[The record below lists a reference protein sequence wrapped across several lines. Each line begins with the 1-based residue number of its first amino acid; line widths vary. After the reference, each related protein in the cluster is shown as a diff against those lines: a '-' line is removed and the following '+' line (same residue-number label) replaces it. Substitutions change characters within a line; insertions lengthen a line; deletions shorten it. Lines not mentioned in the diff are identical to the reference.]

1 MPPRGVVSVI
11 AAIGLL
17 VVLGIGALAIDI
29 GYAFLQKTRM
39 QAVADASALACVL
52 QPDVCGTGGQD
63 LFPAVNPHAASV
75 TMTAP
80 VSCPSPTLQEGC
92 ARAVAAVDWNT
103 YFLGLFGQPV
113 FSTQA
118 VAVAGRASGLASCI
132 TTLSEFRANGT
143 NILTLNNCSADVGGR
158 LITTNQSG
166 ISANK
171 ASTAAIT
178 VYNGND
184 PTQCGNCSPP
194 PIGQEGPLPDLP
206 SNTIPTRNFDGTP
219 LPIRSSS
226 ECRSGTCLPGIYRG
240 GPVRL
245 SGTTTLT
252 SGVYVFEQGFNVSGR
267 TLRGQPNGVSI
278 YIPGDAPLDLTGNI
292 TLTAPTPA
300 GCAPG
305 SGIVL
310 SHPYAGRAQTMSLEG
325 SNVQLNLT
333 GVVNLGADAIT
344 IRGSSSSFNLS
355 GTLVAHSID
364 LRGNMMP
371 AISAN
376 PCNNLYQTRKVVLV
390 E

>member
-1 MPPRGVVSVI
+1 MS
-11 AAIGLL
+11 
-17 VVLGIGALAIDI
+17 
-29 GYAFLQKTRM
+29 YFFCCFHFFNFFFL
-39 QAVADASALACVL
+39 
-52 QPDVCGTGGQD
+52 
-63 LFPAVNPHAASV
+63 
-75 TMTAP
+75 
-80 VSCPSPTLQEGC
+80 
-92 ARAVAAVDWNT
+92 W
-103 YFLGLFGQPV
+103 
-113 FSTQA
+113 
-118 VAVAGRASGLASCI
+118 
-132 TTLSEFRANGT
+132 
-143 NILTLNNCSADVGGR
+143 
-158 LITTNQSG
+158 
-166 ISANK
+166 
-171 ASTAAIT
+171 
-178 VYNGND
+178 
-184 PTQCGNCSPP
+184 
-194 PIGQEGPLPDLP
+194 
-206 SNTIPTRNFDGTP
+206 
-219 LPIRSSS
+219 
-226 ECRSGTCLPGIYRG
+226 IYRG

-267 TLRGQPNGVSI
+267 TLRSQPNGVSI